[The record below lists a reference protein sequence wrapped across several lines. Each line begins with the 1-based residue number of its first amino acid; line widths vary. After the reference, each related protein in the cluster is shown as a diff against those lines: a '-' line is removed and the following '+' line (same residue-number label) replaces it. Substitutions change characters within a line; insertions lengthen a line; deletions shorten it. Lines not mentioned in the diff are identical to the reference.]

1 MNIIIKDKMD
11 KKETNELNNAIFE
24 MFGKLFP
31 ENTTFTSVELFDDS
45 DVFLDDSGVF
55 VEFKNNKWTFTAPLP
70 GVKSNEIK
78 VSFKNNVMTITS
90 QDTRFCEGL
99 DYSFEF
105 DYNVEVHMV
114 KVYLESGVLNVIV
127 NKPISK
133 EFNIDIE

>member
-11 KKETNELNNAIFE
+11 SKEMKELNDAIFE
-24 MFGKLFP
+24 MFGELFP
-31 ENTTFTSVELFDDS
+31 ENITFTSGEFIR
-45 DVFLDDSGVF
+45 DSGVF

-78 VSFKNNVMTITS
+78 VSFKNNVMTISS
-90 QDTRFCEGL
+90 QETRFCEGL

-105 DYNVEVHMV
+105 DYNVEVNMV

-127 NKPISK
+127 DKPTSK

>member
-1 MNIIIKDKMD
+1 MEEREI
-11 KKETNELNNAIFE
+11 NELNNAIFE

-31 ENTTFTSVELFDDS
+31 ENTTFTSEE
-45 DVFLDDSGVF
+45 FLDDSGVF
-55 VEFKNNKWTFTAPLP
+55 VEFKNNKWTFTTPLP

-90 QDTRFCEGL
+90 QETRFCEGL

-127 NKPISK
+127 NKPTSK

>member
-1 MNIIIKDKMD
+1 MD
-11 KKETNELNNAIFE
+11 KKEINELNNAIFE

-31 ENTTFTSVELFDDS
+31 ENTTFTLVELFNDSDVLLDDS
-45 DVFLDDSGVF
+45 DVFI
-55 VEFKNNKWTFTAPLP
+55 EFKNNKWTFTAPLP

-90 QDTRFCEGL
+90 QETRFCEGL

-114 KVYLESGVLNVIV
+114 KVYLKSGVLNVIV
-127 NKPISK
+127 NKPTSK
-133 EFNIDIE
+133 EFNINIE

>member
-11 KKETNELNNAIFE
+11 DKEMKELNDAIFE

-31 ENTTFTSVELFDDS
+31 ENTTFTSGKFIG
-45 DVFLDDSGVF
+45 DSGVF

-70 GVKSNEIK
+70 GVKSSEIK

-90 QDTRFCEGL
+90 QETRFCEGL
-99 DYSFEF
+99 NYSFEF
-105 DYNVEVHMV
+105 DYNVEVYMV
-114 KVYLESGVLNVIV
+114 KVYLESGVLNVTV
-127 NKPISK
+127 DTPASK

>member
-11 KKETNELNNAIFE
+11 NKEIKELNDAIFE

-31 ENTTFTSVELFDDS
+31 ENTTFTSVELLKDS
-45 DVFLDDSGVF
+45 NVF
-55 VEFKNNKWTFTAPLP
+55 VEFKNNKWTFAAPLP
-70 GVKSNEIK
+70 GAKSSEIK

-90 QDTRFCEGL
+90 QETRFCEGL

-105 DYNVEVHMV
+105 DYNVEVNMV

-127 NKPISK
+127 DKPTSK

>member
-1 MNIIIKDKMD
+1 MNIIIKNKMD
-11 KKETNELNNAIFE
+11 KKEINELNDAIFE
-24 MFGKLFP
+24 TFGKLFP
-31 ENTTFTSVELFDDS
+31 ENTTFTSEELFDGS
-45 DVFLDDSGVF
+45 DVFA
-55 VEFKNNKWTFTAPLP
+55 EFTNNKWTFTAPLP

-105 DYNVEVHMV
+105 DYNIEAHMV

-127 NKPISK
+127 NKPTSK
-133 EFNIDIE
+133 EFNINIE

>member
-11 KKETNELNNAIFE
+11 NKEIKELNNAIFE

-31 ENTTFTSVELFDDS
+31 ENTTFTSQELFDDS
-45 DVFLDDSGVF
+45 DVF

-90 QDTRFCEGL
+90 QETRFCEGL
-99 DYSFEF
+99 NYSFEF

-114 KVYLESGVLNVIV
+114 KVYLESGVLNVVV